1 LLDEI
6 GKHSHILLANLS
18 HQPNFEQVR
27 DERSHT
33 SSGRGLE
40 AGNCQIANFQLNL
53 SSVENWF

>member
-1 LLDEI
+1 LLDKT
-6 GKHSHILLANLS
+6 GTYPHILLANLS
-18 HQPNFEQVR
+18 HQPNFEQAR
-27 DERSHT
+27 GERSHT